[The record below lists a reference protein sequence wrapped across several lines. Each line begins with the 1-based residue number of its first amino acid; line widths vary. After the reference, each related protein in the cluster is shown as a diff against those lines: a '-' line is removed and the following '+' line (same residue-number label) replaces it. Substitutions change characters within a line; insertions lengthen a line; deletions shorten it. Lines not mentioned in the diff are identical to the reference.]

1 MLPLCID
8 VKNRRERSI
17 VTDEAASRWLRP
29 WPVYL
34 AAIYFS
40 IIAVGLIVMA
50 YLAFAEA
57 ISKGP
62 SEFMLMG
69 FFSLLCAAGFL
80 ALVAGLLRSR
90 RGAYITAL
98 VLLAAFA
105 LMWLYAFAIT
115 LAQTSIVY
123 LIITVL
129 TFAAL
134 IADPRVKATYGA

>member
-1 MLPLCID
+1 MLRLRID
-8 VKNRRERSI
+8 REKIDREQSI
-17 VTDEAASRWLRP
+17 VTRQAASGWLKP

-34 AAIYFS
+34 AAIYFGV
-40 IIAVGLIVMA
+40 ITVGLIVMA

-98 VLLAAFA
+98 VLLAAIA
-105 LMWLYAFAIT
+105 LMWLFAFVIT
-115 LAQTSIVY
+115 LAQTSVVY
-123 LIITVL
+123 LVITVL

-134 IADPRVKATYGA
+134 IADPRVKGS

>member
-1 MLPLCID
+1 
-8 VKNRRERSI
+8 
-17 VTDEAASRWLRP
+17 VTNHAASGWLKP

-34 AAIYFS
+34 AALYFGV
-40 IIAVGLIVMA
+40 IAAGLTVMA
-50 YLAFAEA
+50 YFAFAEA

-69 FFSLLCAAGFL
+69 VFSLLCAAGFL

-98 VLLAAFA
+98 VLLVAFA
-105 LMWLYAFAIT
+105 LMWLFAFVIT
-115 LAQTSIVY
+115 LAQTGIVY